1 MHINTTVPESLKK
14 DKFGMGIGGF
24 GYNLAAAGIMT
35 YLTLFYT
42 DNMLISAASVSMIL
56 FVSRIIDACTDLLVG
71 TLVDRTKTKW
81 GKARPWLLWMA
92 VPAALSLSATYF
104 VPAFSDTGRVVYAFI
119 TYNLMAFFFQ
129 TAIALPLQSLVALIT
144 PDPKHRLHL
153 SQLYGFFTTA
163 GAVLVNFF
171 ATPIMQAL
179 GGGSRGYFLY
189 FTITGIIGLFLILV
203 CFKLTTE
210 RTESSEGPIQEK
222 IPVSEGIKIVMRN
235 RYWWNALGIYLM
247 TSLVPA
253 CWAATAYYCI
263 YWLNGGVDVGVLMS
277 MLWGGITVGIILFA
291 PVSQKLG
298 KMPSAAIGLGMQA
311 LGSVLLWLAP
321 TSIPMLWVSTA
332 FRSLGV
338 GGLSGNMNAMLAE
351 VADYGEWKF
360 GKRTEGLVYSGASFG
375 GKVGSGIGGAVVAG
389 LLAWG
394 QYVPNAPTQAPLAMN
409 AIKIAFVGAPF
420 IGSSLIIIMLLFFNV
435 EKKMPQIRK
444 DLEERKAK
452 AQAQTL

>member
-1 MHINTTVPESLKK
+1 MSNNSTNLFR
-14 DKFGMGIGGF
+14 DKVGMSFGGF
-24 GYNLAAAGIMT
+24 GFNLAAAGIMT
-35 YLTLFYT
+35 YITIFYT

-56 FVSRIIDACTDLLVG
+56 FVSRIIDACTDLLIG

-81 GKARPWLLWMA
+81 GKARPWLVWMA
-92 VPAALSLSATYF
+92 APAAVSLAAMYF
-104 VPAFSDTGRVVYAFI
+104 VPDFSEGGRVVYAFI
-119 TYNLMAFFFQ
+119 TYNMMAFFFQ
-129 TAIALPLQSLVALIT
+129 TAIALPLQSLVALTT

-179 GGGSRGYFLY
+179 GGGSQGYFLY
-189 FTITGIIGLFLILV
+189 FSITGVIGMALIVV

-210 RTESSEGPIQEK
+210 RTESSKGAVQER
-222 IPVSEGIKIVMRN
+222 IPVGEGLKIVMGN
-235 RYWWNALGIYLM
+235 KYWWIALGIYLM

-263 YWLNGGVDVGVLMS
+263 YWLKGGVDIGVLMS

-291 PVSQKLG
+291 PISQKFG

-311 LGSVLLWLAP
+311 LGSIILWMAP
-321 TSIPMLWVSTA
+321 TSIPMLWISTA
-332 FRSLGV
+332 LRSLGV
-338 GGLSGNMNAMLAE
+338 GGLAGNMNAMLAE
-351 VADYGEWKF
+351 VTDYGEWKF

-375 GKVGSGIGGAVVAG
+375 GKVGSGLGGAVVAA

-394 QYVPNAPTQAPLAMN
+394 QYVPNAATQAPQAMD

-420 IGSSLIIIMLLFFNV
+420 IGSSLIIIMLLFFNI
-435 EKKMPQIRK
+435 EKKMPQIRSE
-444 DLEERKAK
+444 LAERKAK
-452 AQAQTL
+452 VTV

>member
-1 MHINTTVPESLKK
+1 MSNNLSQSLVK
-14 DKFGMGIGGF
+14 DKVGMAFGGL
-24 GYNLAAAGIMT
+24 GYNIAGAGIMT

-56 FVSRIIDACTDLLVG
+56 FVSRIIDAFTDLTVG
-71 TLVDRTKTKW
+71 TLIDRTKTKW

-92 VPAALSLSATYF
+92 GPAAISLAAMYF
-104 VPAFSDTGRVVYAFI
+104 VPDISESGRVVYAFI

-129 TAIALPLQSLVALIT
+129 TSIALPLQSLVALTT

-179 GGGSRGYFLY
+179 GGGSQGYFLY
-189 FTITGIIGLFLILV
+189 FAITGVLGMALIIV
-203 CFKLTTE
+203 CFLLSKE
-210 RTESSEGPIQEK
+210 RTESSEGPAAEK
-222 IPVSEGIKIVMRN
+222 IPVGEGIRIIFANK
-235 RYWWNALGIYLM
+235 YWWIAMGIFLM

-263 YWLNGGVDVGVLMS
+263 YWLKGGVDIGVLMS

-291 PVSQKLG
+291 PISQKIG
-298 KMPSAAIGLGMQA
+298 KMPAAALGIGMQA
-311 LGSVLLWLAP
+311 LGSILLWIAP
-321 TSIPMLWVSTA
+321 TSIPMLWISTA
-332 FRSLGV
+332 LRSLGV
-338 GGLSGNMNAMLAE
+338 GGLAGNMNAMLAE

-375 GKVGSGIGGAVVAG
+375 GKVGQGIGGAVVAA

-394 QYVPNAPTQAPLAMN
+394 MYVPNAATQSPQAME

-420 IGSSLIIIMLLFFNV
+420 IGSSLIIIMMLFFNV

-444 DLEERKAK
+444 ELEERKVK
-452 AQAQTL
+452 AIT